1 VGAHVRQERCRLNLH
16 DLTWRSAT
24 QPTGESVL
32 TNRTPRNSSTISDAL
47 SVDTGKVGSEAEA
60 KLRSIVCDIQ
70 RCATTGNPQHLY
82 YAQQR
87 IVCVVEMLSG
97 NWDVETE

>member
-1 VGAHVRQERCRLNLH
+1 
-16 DLTWRSAT
+16 
-24 QPTGESVL
+24 
-32 TNRTPRNSSTISDAL
+32 
-47 SVDTGKVGSEAEA
+47 VDTGKVGSDAEA

-87 IVCVVEMLSG
+87 IIHVVDMLR
-97 NWDVETE
+97 NQWKPEVDE